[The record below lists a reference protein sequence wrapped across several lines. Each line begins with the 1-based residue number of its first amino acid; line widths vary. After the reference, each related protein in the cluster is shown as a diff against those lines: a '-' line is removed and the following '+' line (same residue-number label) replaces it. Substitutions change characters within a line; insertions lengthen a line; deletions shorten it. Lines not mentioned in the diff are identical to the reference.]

1 MNTKEFAEKFMDS
14 REAKGCAQATLDCYE
29 WTMKMLMSSYPDEL
43 PVTPEEVRRVLNEG
57 GDLSATS
64 RNTILDRLRVAWN
77 WASREGLVDG
87 NPAKMVEKVLERNKL
102 IRFLE
107 EEEVARLLAAAEA
120 NKRDYAILALL
131 LDTGI
136 RVGELRGMKK
146 SDLGDTGL
154 RVRGKTGERIVP
166 VSPVV
171 AELIKEQGDERG
183 MWIGHQ
189 GELTRSGLQQIV
201 RRLMRAAGL
210 GNRKKIGP
218 HTLRHTFGV
227 LYIMNGGDLPSLQ
240 GIMGHTK
247 VETTMKYLV
256 LSNQM
261 IREQHRK
268 HSPFSILTRRQA
280 EYDAA

>member
-1 MNTKEFAEKFMDS
+1 MNTKEFAKKFIES
-14 REAKGCAQATLDCYE
+14 REAKECAEATMDCYK
-29 WTMKMLMSSYPDEL
+29 WTMKMLVRSYPEEL
-43 PVTPEEVRRVLNEG
+43 PVTPEEVRRVLDEG

-64 RNTILDRLRVAWN
+64 KNTILDRLRVAWN
-77 WASREGLVDG
+77 WASREGLVDS
-87 NPAKMVEKVLERNKL
+87 NPAKLVEKVLERNKVV
-102 IRFLE
+102 RFLE

-120 NKRDYAILALL
+120 NNRDYAILAVL

-136 RVGELRGMKK
+136 RVGELQGMKK
-146 SDLGDTGL
+146 ADLGDTGL

-166 VSPVV
+166 VSPGV
-171 AELIKEQGDERG
+171 AELIKVQGDERG

-210 GNRKKIGP
+210 GNREKIGP

-240 GIMGHTK
+240 RIMGHTK

-261 IREQHRK
+261 IRDQHRM
-268 HSPFSILTRRQA
+268 HSPMSILAKRQA